1 MRKRSICAG
10 ALDMF
15 AAQTRDLYHI
25 EFTAGKYIDFAFKQK
40 YRIAE
45 QYIDKAPR
53 CILQRGAFFVF
64 QIPICR
70 SVRRCNRSVGE
81 GLDPP

>member
-1 MRKRSICAG
+1 MRKRSICAD

-25 EFTAGKYIDFAFKQK
+25 EFTAGKYIDFAFRQK

-45 QYIDKAPR
+45 QYIDKSHPDGW
-53 CILQRGAFFVF
+53 LFKF
-64 QIPICR
+64 PIDKTGCYG
-70 SVRRCNRSVGE
+70 VC
-81 GLDPP
+81 

>member
-25 EFTAGKYIDFAFKQK
+25 EFTAGKYIDFAFKPK

-53 CILQRGAFFVF
+53 CILQRGAVSFLF
-64 QIPICR
+64 QILIYPIGIHV
-70 SVRRCNRSVGE
+70 SGLAVRVS
-81 GLDPP
+81 